1 MFNSPVLDV
10 TIGLVLI
17 FLLYSLL
24 ATTINEGIATLF
36 GLRARMLRNAI
47 LDHMLSNSAN
57 DSRRKSIARGFGEF
71 FNAAKEMVTGADP
84 KPVRQLGDHFF
95 EHPLIK
101 SYGATAIYPRP
112 SYISSRNFSTVLI
125 DELRAEFVR
134 RVEDIVQDKLK
145 NANDVEQEATIREH
159 LVLSSDLVKIKELFD
174 YYGRHFGS
182 KKSISRESVIDE
194 ETWQI
199 LQLKLRESG
208 YNWDRFI
215 GKLEAWFDDT
225 MNRVSGWYKRQTQ
238 TILFFLGLVIAGIL
252 NVDTIQ
258 IVEQLSKDKAARER
272 VTQLAIQSINTYK
285 DDPRIKKNNDKVQS
299 DTQAISSVA
308 AEMTFLEYKR
318 KLDSLVRQGQADYE
332 AANTILALGW
342 KKKLGEDSGTFTFYD
357 GASKAIGFLL
367 TALAICLGAPFWFD
381 LLNKLVKIR
390 GTGTKENGEKD
401 ASLQNA
407 QAIAASSPV
416 MTRSQ
421 PGQEAVG

>member
-47 LDHMLSNSAN
+47 QDHMLSKSQN
-57 DSRRKSIARGFGEF
+57 DSRKESIARGFSEF
-71 FNAAKEMVTGADP
+71 FTETKEIVTGSKGTTAL
-84 KPVRQLGDHFF
+84 KIGDHFF
-95 EHPLIK
+95 NHPLIK
-101 SYGATAIYPRP
+101 TYGATAIYPRP
-112 SYISSRNFSTVLI
+112 SYISSANFSTVLI
-125 DELRAEFVR
+125 DELRKEFSR
-134 RVEDIVQDKLK
+134 RVGDIVQDKLDNAK
-145 NANDVEQEATIREH
+145 NQDSAETLREN
-159 LVLSSDLVKIKELFD
+159 LMLSPDLVKIKEVLD
-174 YYGRHFGS
+174 YYGRHYLL
-182 KKSISRESVIDE
+182 KKSSPADSIIDE

-208 YNWDRFI
+208 YHWDRFV
-215 GKLEAWFDDT
+215 GKIESWFDDT

-258 IVEQLSKDKAARER
+258 LAERLSRDKEAREK
-272 VTQLAIQSINTYK
+272 VTQLAIQSIDTYK
-285 DDPRIKKNNDKVQS
+285 DDPRIQKKGTSVIS
-299 DTQAISSVA
+299 DSSGVSSPGAEIS
-308 AEMTFLEYKR
+308 FLEYQR
-318 KLDSLVRQGQADYE
+318 KLDSLVHQAQSDLEE
-332 AANTILALGW
+332 ANNVLALGW
-342 KKKLGEDSGTFTFYD
+342 KKKHGEETGAFTFYD

-390 GTGTKENGEKD
+390 GAGVKESSESPTLSKGGKQTSVVPVLVKTSTGE
-401 ASLQNA
+401 
-407 QAIAASSPV
+407 
-416 MTRSQ
+416 
-421 PGQEAVG
+421 EAVG